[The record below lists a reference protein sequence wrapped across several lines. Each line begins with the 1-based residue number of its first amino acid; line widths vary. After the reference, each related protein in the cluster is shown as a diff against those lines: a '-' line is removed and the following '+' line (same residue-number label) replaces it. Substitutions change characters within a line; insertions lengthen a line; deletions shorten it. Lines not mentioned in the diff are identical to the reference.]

1 MLFPTKR
8 HWREKS
14 NLDDIEKGLQWIRG
28 NYKGEKIQSLAIPA
42 LGCGLGGLNWREV
55 GPLMCRYLA
64 DLDIQVAIYLPQEH
78 PVLKEEYLMAEF
90 LLESR

>member
-1 MLFPTKR
+1 
-8 HWREKS
+8 
-14 NLDDIEKGLQWIRG
+14 
-28 NYKGEKIQSLAIPA
+28 
-42 LGCGLGGLNWREV
+42 LNWREV

-78 PVLKEEYLMAEF
+78 PVPKEYLMAEF